1 MYIYVCKLI
10 SNEFEDNPP
19 NMALRQIIKK
29 QSNPPHSSLQGLDGV
44 LHSFLNQT
52 RTTPARLMRPS
63 KLVALRSGAG
73 PT

>member
-29 QSNPPHSSLQGLDGV
+29 QSNPPIPVYKD
-44 LHSFLNQT
+44 
-52 RTTPARLMRPS
+52 
-63 KLVALRSGAG
+63 
-73 PT
+73 